1 MKTVDLRSDTVTRP
15 SPAMRAAMLEAEVGD
30 DVLGDDPTVIALQE
44 PRRGLLGK
52 EAALY
57 FPSGTMCN
65 QAAVRALTA
74 ARRRGLPP
82 RTGAHRVL
90 RAGRRRRRSARC
102 SCASSTRP
110 DGTLD
115 LEKMEEYVHTD
126 ADVHWAPTRL
136 VCLEQTHN
144 HCGGVVVPLEH
155 ILAVREFCDR
165 HGLKMHLDG
174 ARLFNAVAATG
185 VSAAE
190 YAAPF
195 DTVSICLSK
204 GLGAPVGSV
213 LVMGAAT
220 LPAAARARK
229 VLGGGMR
236 QAGII
241 AAGGLYALRAQRR
254 AAGRRPP
261 PRAAPRRGARRA
273 ARAGR
278 RPRHGADQHGVRRHP
293 GDGRAGG
300 RAGRAPRRRGRALP
314 RRGAVVGALRHAPRR
329 GRRGTRGRD
338 RRRDQGPRRLSPRRL
353 GGAPPAPA
361 AEPHGRARYLA
372 RGLTAGTLRAT
383 PPGWMTRAG
392 PGDAGR
398 SRPGAR
404 T

>member
-15 SPAMRAAMLEAEVGD
+15 SPEMRAAMAGAEVGD
-30 DVLGDDPTVIALQE
+30 DVLGDDPTVLELQRYAAE
-44 PRRGLLGK
+44 LLGK
-52 EAALY
+52 DEALY
-57 FPSGTMCN
+57 FPSGTQCN
-65 QAAVRALTA
+65 QAAVRALTGRGDEVFLHAQAHIVFYEQGA
-74 ARRRGLPP
+74 ASALSQVQL
-82 RTGAHRVL
+82 RVFD
-90 RAGRRRRRSARC
+90 S
-102 SCASSTRP
+102 P

-115 LEKMEEYVHTD
+115 LEKMEEYLHTD

-213 LVMGAAT
+213 LVMGAGT

-241 AAGGLYALRAQRR
+241 AAGGLYALRNNVARLADDHRR
-254 AAGRRPP
+254 ARRLAEALAT
-261 PRAAPRRGARRA
+261 RARTRRGPGHR
-273 ARAGR
+273 
-278 RPRHGADQHGVRRHP
+278 ADQHGVRRHP
-293 GDGRAGG
+293 GDGGAGRRARGAPR
-300 RAGRAPRRRGRALP
+300 RAGRPVPRRV
-314 RRGAVVGALRHAPRR
+314 AVDCALRHAPRR
-329 GRRGTRGRD
+329 GRRGRRAGDRG
-338 RRRDQGPRRLSPRRL
+338 
-353 GGAPPAPA
+353 
-361 AEPHGRARYLA
+361 H
-372 RGLTAGTLRAT
+372 
-383 PPGWMTRAG
+383 RAG
-392 PGDAGR
+392 PGGR
-398 SRPGAR
+398 LTRSICWRRPATRSTLVASHPGGFACGGVR
-404 T
+404 TVVQQHRP

>member
-15 SPAMRAAMLEAEVGD
+15 SPEMRPAMAQAEVGD
-30 DVLGDDPTVIALQE
+30 DVLGDDPTVLELQRYAAE
-44 PRRGLLGK
+44 LLGK
-52 EAALY
+52 DEALY
-57 FPSGTMCN
+57 FPSGTQCN
-65 QAAVRALTA
+65 QAAVRALTGRGDEVFLHAQAHIVFYEQGA
-74 ARRRGLPP
+74 ASALSQVQL
-82 RTGAHRVL
+82 RVFD
-90 RAGRRRRRSARC
+90 
-102 SCASSTRP
+102 ST

-115 LEKMEEYVHTD
+115 LEKMEEYLHTD

-155 ILAVREFCDR
+155 ILAVRGFCDR

-213 LVMGAAT
+213 LVMGAGT

-241 AAGGLYALRAQRR
+241 AAGGLYALRNNVERLADDHRR
-254 AAGRRPP
+254 ARRLAEEL
-261 PRAAPRRGARRA
+261 AAVPGTRRGP
-273 ARAGR
+273 G
-278 RPRHGADQHGVRRHP
+278 HGADQHGVRRHP
-293 GDGRAGG
+293 GHGGAGR
-300 RAGRAPRRRGRALP
+300 RARRAPRRRRRPLS
-314 RRGAVVGALRHAPRR
+314 RRGALERALRHASGRGRR
-329 GRRGTRGRD
+329 GRRAGD
-338 RRRDQGPRRLSPRRL
+338 RRHQAGAHDSLSAVTCWRRGPTGVPL
-353 GGAPPAPA
+353 
-361 AEPHGRARYLA
+361 
-372 RGLTAGTLRAT
+372 
-383 PPGWMTRAG
+383 
-392 PGDAGR
+392 
-398 SRPGAR
+398 SRPTRVGWLLGVSVLSCSSTDR
-404 T
+404 EGRQ